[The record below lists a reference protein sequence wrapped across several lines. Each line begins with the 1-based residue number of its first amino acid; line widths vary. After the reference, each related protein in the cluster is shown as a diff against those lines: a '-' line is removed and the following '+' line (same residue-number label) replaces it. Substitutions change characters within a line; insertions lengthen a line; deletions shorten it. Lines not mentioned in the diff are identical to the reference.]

1 MNGDNEPEKKK
12 SLFRSKEFKIL
23 KKMLK
28 KKEMA
33 EKKKRYDQQ
42 IKKLDDDEL
51 DVTKLNPKLAKSYK
65 KII

>member
-1 MNGDNEPEKKK
+1 
-12 SLFRSKEFKIL
+12 
-23 KKMLK
+23 MLK